1 MSDFIV
7 KIEYKNKNLETVVEK
22 EYDFI
27 SYTEMLQLELMRI
40 IMDIEDAFYHFSG
53 DKQKD
58 DWPPELTERFKKIRH
73 KLLDQ
78 ANAIKRLPQ
87 NLSYKGVKADQ
98 VPFGEMLPKMIRKDQ
113 IHVGENIE
121 DLLK

>member
-27 SYTEMLQLELMRI
+27 AYTEMLQLELMRI
-40 IMDIEDAFYHFSG
+40 IMDIEDAFYHFAG
-53 DKQKD
+53 DKQKE

-73 KLLDQ
+73 KMLDQ

-87 NLSYKGVKADQ
+87 NLSYKGAKADQ
-98 VPFGEMLPKMIRKDQ
+98 VPFSELLPKMP
-113 IHVGENIE
+113 HVERMNAESDIE
-121 DLLK
+121 ELLE